1 MWVSF
6 KVLKA
11 RDMSWSARSPSS
23 SNATSTVTP
32 TTVAGK
38 NKEKKNRRAC
48 VLPTLLSLGRN
59 ATREVD
65 SSTKQI
71 ASRPVPFCFHVFVPP
86 HLAFLYIILF
96 LFYQFLLAIILWIIF
111 PPIPSNTTPTQIIS
125 IILIVAQ
132 LLAVLD
138 SRTTRWLLSIIKVSV
153 LIKNSQV
160 TIDSFYCHRCVWVL
174 QYDKE

>member
-96 LFYQFLLAIILWIIF
+96 LFYQFLLAIILWIISY
-111 PPIPSNTTPTQIIS
+111 PDSILHHTNTNNINHPHRG
-125 IILIVAQ
+125 AQ
-132 LLAVLD
+132 LLVVLD

-153 LIKNSQV
+153 LIKNSQF
-160 TIDSFYCHRCVWVL
+160 TIDSIYCHRCVWVL
-174 QYDKE
+174 QYD